1 MVLSQLLFLGGNKI
15 PRQNLSPK
23 KSIKTQLLINIII
36 YSMNPIPF
44 IHPISKTQK
53 TSNFSKVHLRG
64 RFTQTTL
71 KAAETSAPLVK
82 EPAPRLGQ
90 GYAVMSVLTVIAWII
105 TSILA
110 LARHPAVTWCLSG
123 VTFFFLT
130 EKYPCDFFK
139 KSQANFQEEVV
150 GKDVSF
156 IPAIGNFFGLG
167 LYGMK
172 ACFSRRKSCCDPMI
186 MLRPHER
193 LLEMM
198 HWESLTFEVSLP
210 GRCFVND
217 PLKSAANFYQG
228 TPWCWLFARKLG
240 TLLGKDASFRE
251 CNTLPPPE
259 VLIIEGWKFHERKF
273 FPCSN
278 IFVLLTQKSMF
289 FRALPKSKIPK
300 LRSWRS
306 PIQQQH
312 TKTPRWSGYHY
323 GTMFGGLRIWED
335 FWNPQSW
342 L

>member
-1 MVLSQLLFLGGNKI
+1 MVLSQLLFLGENKI

-23 KSIKTQLLINIII
+23 KNIKTQLLINIII

-156 IPAIGNFFGLG
+156 IPAIGKFFGLG

-172 ACFSRRKSCCDPMI
+172 ACFSRRKSCCDPMKGCWKWCI
-186 MLRPHER
+186 GN
-193 LLEMM
+193 
-198 HWESLTFEVSLP
+198 HWL
-210 GRCFVND
+210 
-217 PLKSAANFYQG
+217 
-228 TPWCWLFARKLG
+228 
-240 TLLGKDASFRE
+240 
-251 CNTLPPPE
+251 
-259 VLIIEGWKFHERKF
+259 
-273 FPCSN
+273 
-278 IFVLLTQKSMF
+278 
-289 FRALPKSKIPK
+289 
-300 LRSWRS
+300 LRSVCR
-306 PIQQQH
+306 
-312 TKTPRWSGYHY
+312 
-323 GTMFGGLRIWED
+323 GGLLSMIHLKVQRTFTRELLDADYLQENSELYWGKMLV
-335 FWNPQSW
+335 FGSVTLFRHQRF
-342 L
+342 